1 MRMTGKTGLVGT
13 VVGVTCIFMLVCV
26 VFVATSVTHV
36 VRREMEQA
44 ETANLRNGMRAAVA
58 ILERDLPGVHVAWGP
73 NGTVGRITADVLPAR
88 FSSHSMV
95 DAVGDVVAGG
105 TTLFVLDEAGHDF
118 IRRTTNIR
126 GRDGKRVIDTPLDPA
141 GAPFR
146 AMMRG
151 EAFEGV
157 AQVLGVPYYTLY
169 QPIFSSQGNRIIG
182 VDSVAIVATRV
193 DAVTDNL
200 IWTIVWVA
208 GAMLVLS
215 AVLMSVVTVRLM
227 RPLPVMTRAMKALAR
242 GEVDAPIPF
251 AGRADEIGA
260 MAKAV
265 EVFRV
270 AAIDNARLEAETAAS
285 RKAEITRLERQAKAD
300 EEARERVRVVTS
312 GLADALSR
320 VAGGDLSIRIEK
332 AFSEEFEILRNDFN
346 RSVEQLAG
354 TFASVSTT
362 VDAID
367 NGTRELASGADN
379 LASRTEHQAASLEQT
394 AAAVAGIVESV
405 RVVAQRS
412 EEARKIG
419 AQARESASL
428 SVTITGETE
437 EAMGRIESGSKEMAS
452 IVDVIDNIAFQ
463 TNVLALNASVEAAR
477 AGESGRGFAVVAT
490 EVRALAQRS
499 ADAAKEIRTL
509 IRRSAE
515 DVREGASR
523 VHSSGNALR
532 TVTTFIGEISQHLDA
547 IAMATKEQSSSLS
560 EVNVAVGSLDQTTQ
574 QNAAVSE
581 EFNAASRS
589 VAGETTRLAALVR
602 QFRLPANGKGHRVSR
617 RAPLALA

>member
-1 MRMTGKTGLVGT
+1 MVGT
-13 VVGVTCIFMLVCV
+13 VVGVTCIFMLACV
-26 VFVATSVTHV
+26 VFVAASVTRV
-36 VRREMEQA
+36 VRHEMERA
-44 ETANLRNGMRAAVA
+44 ETVNLRGAMRAAVA
-58 ILERDLPGVHVAWGP
+58 ILERDLPGVHVTWGP
-73 NGTVGRITADVLPAR
+73 DDSVSRITADALPAR
-88 FSSHSMV
+88 FGSDSMV
-95 DAVGDVVAGG
+95 DAIGRVVGGG
-105 TTLFVLDEAGHDF
+105 TTLFVLDETGRDLV
-118 IRRTTNIR
+118 RRTSNIR
-126 GRDGKRVIDTPLDPA
+126 GADGQRVVGTPLDPA

-146 AMMRG
+146 AVMRG

-157 AQVLGVPYYTLY
+157 AQVLGVPYYTFYL
-169 QPIFSSQGNRIIG
+169 PIFSAQGGRVIG
-182 VDSVAIVATRV
+182 VDSVAIMATRV
-193 DAVTDNL
+193 DAVIDHVV
-200 IWTIVWVA
+200 WTIIEVA

-215 AVLMSVVTVRLM
+215 AVLMSIVTVRLM

-242 GEVDAPIPF
+242 GERDTPIPF
-251 AGRADEIGA
+251 AGRRDEIGA

-270 AAIDNARLEAETAAS
+270 AAIDNARLEEESAAA
-285 RKAEITRLERQAKAD
+285 RQAEITRLERQAKAD
-300 EEARERVRVVTS
+300 EEARERVRIVTS

-320 VAGGDLSIRIEK
+320 VAQGDLSFRLET
-332 AFSEEFEILRNDFN
+332 AFSEEFEGLRNDFN

-354 TFASVSTT
+354 TFSSVSRA

-367 NGTRELASGADN
+367 NGSRELASGADN
-379 LASRTEHQAASLEQT
+379 LASRTERQAASLEQT
-394 AAAVAGIVESV
+394 AASVGGIVESV
-405 RVVAQRS
+405 RMVAGRS

-419 AQARESASL
+419 AQARESASR
-428 SVTITGETE
+428 SVQVTGETE

-499 ADAAKEIRTL
+499 SEAAKDIRAL

-515 DVREGASR
+515 DVREGADR
-523 VHSSGNALR
+523 VNTSAESLKTIAH
-532 TVTTFIGEISQHLDA
+532 FIAEISQHLDA
-547 IAMATKEQSSSLS
+547 IALATKEQSSSLS
-560 EVNVAVGSLDQTTQ
+560 EINIAVGALDQTTQ

-589 VAGETTRLAALVR
+589 VAGETTRLATLVR
-602 QFRLPANGKGHRVSR
+602 QFRLPADGRQAT
-617 RAPLALA
+617 RALRLVPG